1 MAVYPQY
8 QRDGLAGALA
18 IHLCLYCAVGGCFA
32 FGLYELLQ
40 PTRFVNPGIAAYK
53 PPPAT
58 VIAYGP
64 SSGLPPPPDV
74 TVPAPVVTDDIASR
88 LETTVKSAFAH
99 APEGIETIERQ
110 QPAAKVKKKAKRDHK
125 PARRAPAT
133 QPENGQT
140 RVACIPRYDSSG
152 AQSNGC

>member
-1 MAVYPQY
+1 MSAYPQY

-32 FGLYELLQ
+32 FGLHELLQ

-88 LETTVKSAFAH
+88 LDPTVKSAFAH
-99 APEGIETIERQ
+99 APEGIETIEPR
-110 QPAAKVKKKAKRDHK
+110 QPAAKVKKAKRNHK

-140 RVACIPRYDSSG
+140 RMACIPRYDSSG

>member
-1 MAVYPQY
+1 MAPYAQY

-32 FGLYELLQ
+32 FGLYGLLQ
-40 PTRFVNPGIAAYK
+40 PTRFVNPGIAAYH

-74 TVPAPVVTDDIASR
+74 TVPQPVVAGDIASR
-88 LETTVKSAFAH
+88 LETTVKSSSANSARTL
-99 APEGIETIERQ
+99 G
-110 QPAAKVKKKAKRDHK
+110 AKSIPTASKSIGLK
-125 PARRAPAT
+125 P
-133 QPENGQT
+133 NL
-140 RVACIPRYDSSG
+140 
-152 AQSNGC
+152 N